1 MLLMTEPVKRHYR
14 SPQRSAAA
22 AATRARIRQA
32 AAQSF
37 VERGYVATTMRQV
50 AASAGV
56 GERTLYDAFPTKA
69 ELFAH
74 TLGVATVG
82 DEQPVAVADRP
93 EVRSAQQEP
102 DPKAAIARYVADLVA
117 LLDRAGDLTR
127 VSDEAAGTDPDMRA
141 AASAGAEATHQ
152 WWLALTRPLQQ
163 RGALREGLDATA
175 AADISYALGS
185 PHMHQLLRRHRGWS
199 PRRYRSWLEH
209 VLIQEL
215 LR

>member
-1 MLLMTEPVKRHYR
+1 MTEPVKRHYHA
-14 SPQRSAAA
+14 PQRAAA
-22 AATRARIRQA
+22 AATTRARIRQA

-37 VERGYVATTMRQV
+37 VQRGYAATTMRQV

-69 ELFAH
+69 ALFAH

-93 EVRSAQQEP
+93 EVRAAQQEP
-102 DPKAAIARYVADLVA
+102 DPKAAIAQYVAYLVA
-117 LLDRAGDLTR
+117 LLERAGDLIM
-127 VSDEAAGTDPDMRA
+127 VSVEAAGTDPDMRTA
-141 AASAGAEATHQ
+141 ANAGAQATHQ

-163 RGALREGLDATA
+163 RGVLREGLDATT
-175 AADISYALGS
+175 AADISYGLGS
-185 PHMHQLLRRHRGWS
+185 PHLHQLLRRHRGWS
-199 PRRYRSWLEH
+199 SRRYRAWLQH
-209 VLIQEL
+209 LLIQQL